1 MKKKIPKIL
10 CILPIRSGSK
20 EVKNKNI
27 LNFRGN
33 PLSYYAI
40 TVAIK
45 SKIFDKIIIATDSK
59 KYVHIIKKFT
69 KNKKVEFFIR
79 SKKSASDNAQ
89 TELVVKEVLK
99 KFNSFD
105 NTFLMQVTS
114 PFINKNDL
122 KLALTKFK
130 KEKLDSLF
138 SCYLTKKFF
147 WINRNNVLNPINYNF
162 KKRPMRQKHKK
173 TMVENG
179 AFYIFKNSKFHK
191 YNNRLF
197 GKIGSFIMPKERSIE
212 IDSLADFR
220 NSNKN

>member
-1 MKKKIPKIL
+1 
-10 CILPIRSGSK
+10 
-20 EVKNKNI
+20 
-27 LNFRGN
+27 
-33 PLSYYAI
+33 
-40 TVAIK
+40 
-45 SKIFDKIIIATDSK
+45 
-59 KYVHIIKKFT
+59 
-69 KNKKVEFFIR
+69 
-79 SKKSASDNAQ
+79 Q

-99 KFNSFD
+99 KFNTFD

-122 KLALTKFK
+122 KLALNKFR

-179 AFYIFKNSKFHK
+179 AFYIFNNSKFHK

-197 GKIGSFIMPKERSIE
+197 GKIGSFIMPKERSVE

-220 NSNKN
+220 NSNKS